1 MKKYFFIGLIASM
14 VLLPSCDEAADMIDD
29 IYGEE
34 LTDSV
39 VVSGLKEALVIGAD
53 SAAAGLSVTDG
64 YYADELV
71 KIGLPSEA
79 DIIVE
84 NISYIPGGSELVE
97 KVVLSINR
105 AAEDAASEVAPVFWD
120 AITDMSI
127 LDGFEILNGDNDAAT
142 QYLKSSTY
150 DELFELYQ
158 PKIQTSLDKDIIG
171 GITANDAWENLTTP
185 WNSLANS
192 VSGQL
197 LNFETV
203 DTSLDEYLTNKALDG
218 LFLKLAEEEE
228 KIRTDPAEQVT
239 DLLQKVFG
247 AL

>member
-1 MKKYFFIGLIASM
+1 MKRFFFLGLIATTA
-14 VLLPSCDEAADMIDD
+14 LTSCDELNSLS
-29 IYGEE
+29 E
-34 LTDSV
+34 SV
-39 VVSGLKEALVIGAD
+39 VVDGLKEALEIGAD
-53 SAAAGLSVTDG
+53 SAATGLSVTDG

-84 NISYIPGGSELVE
+84 NLSYIPGGSDLIEDVI
-97 KVVLSINR
+97 LSINR

-127 LDGFEILNGDNDAAT
+127 LDGFEILNGDSDAAT

-171 GITANDAWENLTTP
+171 GITANEAWETLTGA
-185 WNSLANS
+185 WNSISTLTS
-192 VSGQL
+192 L
-197 LNFETV
+197 LIPNYSTI
-203 DTSLDEYLTNKALDG
+203 DTSLDEYLTNQALDG

-239 DLLQKVFG
+239 DLLQEVFG
-247 AL
+247 SL

>member
-1 MKKYFFIGLIASM
+1 MKRFFFLGLIATTA
-14 VLLPSCDEAADMIDD
+14 LTSCDEAADIIDE
-29 IYGEE
+29 IYNGE
-34 LTDSV
+34 LTESV
-39 VVSGLKEALVIGAD
+39 VVNGLKEALEIGVD
-53 SAAAGLSVTDG
+53 SAASGLSITNG

-84 NISYIPGGSELVE
+84 NISYIPGGSALVE
-97 KVVLSINR
+97 KVILSINR

-150 DELFELYQ
+150 DDLFELYQ

-185 WNSLANS
+185 WNNFASSL
-192 VSGQL
+192 SGQL

-203 DTSLDEYLTNKALDG
+203 NTSLDEYLTNKALDG
-218 LFLKLAEEEE
+218 LFLKLAGEEE
-228 KIRTDPAEQVT
+228 KIRTDPAAQVT

-247 AL
+247 SL